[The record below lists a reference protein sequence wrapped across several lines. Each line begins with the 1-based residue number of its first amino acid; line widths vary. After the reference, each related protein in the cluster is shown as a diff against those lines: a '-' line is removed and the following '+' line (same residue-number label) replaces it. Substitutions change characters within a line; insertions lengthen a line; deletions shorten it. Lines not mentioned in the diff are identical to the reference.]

1 MTRGVASQIVTALAR
16 DSVSLFMAVE
26 MLFDD
31 SSGIRFDQSGY
42 AGDRAVRLWTGY
54 QNRTIDGETYTG
66 AGSLLSFS
74 KMEEAADLS
83 AKGMTV
89 ALSGEVASLVSLA
102 LQEPYQNRRARVLM
116 GVTNIE
122 DFIDTPYAESGIIPA
137 LVFDFIGETYTIT
150 NNDLSLDSYFVEV
163 FSGIMNTMP
172 IQTGATNATI
182 SLNIES
188 KYVSLQR
195 PNVRRYSKENHRSR
209 FPSDTFFDYT
219 QSLAD
224 KEIAWGRKINA

>member
-1 MTRGVASQIVTALAR
+1 MTRGVATEIVTALSQ

-31 SSGIRFDQSGY
+31 SNGTRFDQSGY
-42 AGDRAVRLWTGY
+42 VGNRAVRLWTGY
-54 QNRTIDGETYTG
+54 QDRTIDGETYTG

-74 KMEEAADLS
+74 KMEEASDLS
-83 AKGMTV
+83 AKGMAV
-89 ALSGEVASLVSLA
+89 VLSGEVASLVSLA
-102 LQEPYQNRRARVLM
+102 LQEPYQNRKARVLM

-122 DFIDTPYAESGIIPA
+122 DFIETAYAEGGVNPA
-137 LVFDFIGETYTIT
+137 LVFDFIAETYTAT

-163 FSGIMNTMP
+163 FSGIIDTMP

-182 SLNIES
+182 SVNIES

-195 PNVRRYSKENHRSR
+195 PNIRRYTKENHRSR
-209 FPSDTFFDYT
+209 FSSDTFFDYT

-224 KEIAWGRKINA
+224 KEVAWGRKINA